1 MKNILISLVF
11 LVSFPA
17 LILGQNIVQETS
29 QEGKK
34 SEVSPSAYVS
44 QAARAEVFFAAMQDE
59 INRTVKQLKQNN
71 LSAPYYAAYKVFD
84 LRGYFYT
91 SVFGSSSREEEA
103 ESIAVQTMLRVGSAQ
118 EDNSFFESG
127 IYSTAFN
134 RQSPSAGYYGLRGA
148 LWTASDAAY
157 KEALAVLAKK
167 QAYKKN
173 KNITEA
179 YADFSKA
186 QITSDVQ
193 EISLP
198 VIDGK
203 YFKRLAEEM
212 SAQGL
217 DLTLDRFE
225 AAISVSL
232 APVYFLSSEGAKY
245 SADNSFVVIGLK
257 AWGKT
262 SEGFDLQ
269 TDKHLTYA
277 SLADLPSREELV
289 KIAKDFA
296 LQSEKETKGRRAEP
310 YIGPVMLEEEAAAE
324 LFDNALYQKIGR
336 TKEVLSGEG
345 SFGNNMGELASKKGL
360 KIMPVDFDVVDDPSL
375 IYFKGKKLSGAYN
388 VDDEGVKSVKL
399 QLVKNGKLT
408 DLPSTRSLSKELKKT
423 NGHARIPVYENALYP
438 KAWASNLMI
447 LPHKTTPKREFKAK
461 FMQYCA
467 EEGLDYCYIIRTSPS
482 KNIFS
487 AYKVNAKTGEET
499 PVYGISRLDLNARSL
514 RDIKFASDDLTAYNF
529 SSFSFAPYSIIAPSV
544 ILTEA
549 EIKPTREAPA
559 RKPLIPRP

>member
-17 LILGQNIVQETS
+17 FILGRSVGGENSKDEQKTEI
-29 QEGKK
+29 
-34 SEVSPSAYVS
+34 SPSAFIS
-44 QAARAEVFFAAMQDE
+44 QAARAEVFFAAMHDE
-59 INRTVKQLKQNN
+59 INRTVKKLKQKN
-71 LSAPYYAAYKVFD
+71 LPSPYYAAYKVFD
-84 LRGYFYT
+84 LCEYSFV
-91 SVFGSSSREEEA
+91 SVFGSQSREGQNKDFL
-103 ESIAVQTMLRVGSAQ
+103 IKTIIRVGSAQ

-127 IYSTAFN
+127 VYSTALNKQF
-134 RQSPSAGYYGLRGA
+134 PGAGYYGMRGA
-148 LWTASDAAY
+148 LWTESDAAY

-173 KNITEA
+173 KNITEN

-198 VIDGK
+198 AVDSQ
-203 YFKRLAEEM
+203 YFKLLSEEM

-217 DLTLDRFE
+217 DLGLDRFE
-225 AAISVSL
+225 AYVSISL
-232 APVYFLSSEGAKY
+232 MPVYFLSSEGAKY
-245 SADNSFVVIGLK
+245 SVDNSSVIIGLK
-257 AWGKT
+257 AWGKAPD
-262 SEGFDLQ
+262 GFDLQ
-269 TDKHLTYA
+269 TDKRLTYA
-277 SLADLPSREELV
+277 SLADLPSREELI

-324 LFDNALYQKIGR
+324 LFDSAFYWKIVK
-336 TKEVLSGEG
+336 TKEVLSSSG
-345 SFGNNMGELASKKGL
+345 SDGNIGELASKKGL
-360 KIMPVDFDVVDDPSL
+360 KVMPVDFDVVDDPSL

-388 VDDEGVKSVKL
+388 VDDEGVKSSKL

-423 NGHARIPVYENALYP
+423 NGHARIAAYEKALYP
-438 KAWASNLMI
+438 QAWGSNIMI

-499 PVYGISRLDLNARSL
+499 PVYGISRLDINARSL
-514 RDIKFASDDLTAYNF
+514 RDIKFAADDLTAYNIGSLYF
-529 SSFSFAPYSIIAPSV
+529 SPYSIIAPSV

-559 RKPLIPRP
+559 RKPLISRP